1 MKSKHSTLIESFPIV
16 AIGASA
22 GGLESVEAFLKALP
36 PEPGIAFVII
46 QHLDPTRKGMMSEVI
61 QKFTSLDVISA
72 SDQLQIKKNTVYL
85 IPPNKTMSISKRR
98 LYLTTPTESRG
109 MRLPIDFFFTSLAE
123 DLSDESIG
131 IIFSGMGSDGSKGV
145 ASIKENSGLV
155 IVQSPES
162 SKFDNMPR
170 SAINSTN
177 PDLVCTPEEMPGHI
191 ISYINRRNSIFH
203 SNKMESRDLISLEK
217 IINLISKSTGHDFSQ
232 YKRST
237 LNRRIERRMNLLK
250 VNTLKE
256 YITLLLKN
264 DKEAFILLKEFL
276 IGVTQFF
283 RDPTV
288 WNQLI
293 DKVLPSILSKLD
305 EGYNFRIWVPACS
318 SGEEAYTIAI
328 ALKEAQNKMKKYKN
342 LSFQIFATDLDKES
356 IEKGRKGIYPEFISS
371 DIPPSILK
379 KYFILLDAGYQ
390 IHSEIREMVT
400 FAEHNLI
407 QDTPFTKL
415 DFISCRNIL
424 IYIQSDMQSKIL
436 SLFNFCLNPN
446 GILILGISESIGSNN
461 GFYDTVNSKLRIFRK
476 NPNSKLLPNLQLT
489 SFPKKNI
496 SNTKSLFNLNQS
508 KDVFHDSVNSYILEN
523 YSPSGIV
530 VNELGEILFIS
541 GKIGNYLEPSVGKAS
556 MNLFCMIKQDI
567 KNDLAV
573 AFRKAKSTNELVA
586 IHNTKI
592 NTISNSSLVDIHVI
606 RITKP
611 EYLKGMFMITFEN
624 ERISSTS
631 NKKVTKPKKKK
642 GSQSSLI
649 DSLEKELQTTKTE
662 LEAAL
667 QDMQLSREELM
678 SSNEEMQS
686 SNEELQATNEEITT
700 SKEEMQSLNEELLA
714 VNLELQAKVD
724 AYISINNDFKNLL
737 DSTDI
742 ATLFLDNK
750 FRVRRFTKQ
759 TSKLF
764 RLIES
769 DIGRP
774 FTDIVNLL
782 NYQELSQDVIS
793 VLNTL
798 VPIEKTISTS
808 ESLYYSVRIMPYRTI
823 EDKIDGIVITF
834 NEITATKELEF
845 QLRESNAALDEKL
858 HEVNVLLEEKEII
871 LKEVHHRI
879 KNNMGT
885 ILSIIS
891 IQSDDTKNL
900 EVQEILQDV
909 YGRIYSMMVLYDKL
923 YNSPSLEF
931 ISIREYIDTLIKEI
945 VSIFPNA
952 SSVDVKLNIQD
963 FDFPSKNLPSFGIII
978 NELITNSMKYGF
990 VNKKSGTITVN
1001 LSKKDSK
1008 VSFEYMDNGP
1018 GFNLQKLSNQARG
1031 FGLQLVRILV
1041 KQIKG
1046 ELKIDT
1052 SQGSKFSFDFEI

>member
-1 MKSKHSTLIESFPIV
+1 MKSKHSTLLESFPIV

-46 QHLDPTRKGMMSEVI
+46 QHLDPTRKGMMNEVI
-61 QKFTSLDVISA
+61 QRFTAMNVVPA
-72 SDQLQIKKNTVYL
+72 SDNLQTQKNTIYL
-85 IPPNKTMSISKRR
+85 IPPNKTMSIANRT
-98 LYLTTPTESRG
+98 LYLSTPIESRG
-109 MRLPIDFFFTSLAE
+109 LRLPIDYFLNSLAE
-123 DLSDESIG
+123 DLGDESIG

-145 ASIKENSGLV
+145 ASIKESSGLV
-155 IVQSPES
+155 IVQSPETCQ
-162 SKFDNMPR
+162 FDSMPR
-170 SAINSTN
+170 NAIQATI
-177 PDLVCTPEEMPGHI
+177 PDIICPPEEMPAHL
-191 ISYINRRNSIFH
+191 ISFIHRRNSLTN
-203 SNKMESRDLISLEK
+203 SSKKQSLDLNNLEK
-217 IINLISKSTGHDFSQ
+217 ILTIIQNSTAHDFSQ
-232 YKRST
+232 YKHST

-250 VNTLKE
+250 MNSYKE
-256 YITLLLKN
+256 YIEYLHKN
-264 DKEAFILLKEFL
+264 SSEAFTLQKEFL

-283 RDPTV
+283 RDIAV

-293 DKVLPSILSKLD
+293 DKVLSNLVLKLE
-305 EGYNFRIWVPACS
+305 EGHTLRVWVPACS
-318 SGEEAYTIAI
+318 TGEEAYSIAI
-328 ALKEAQNKMKKYKN
+328 AFKEAQSKMKKVKKI
-342 LSFQIFATDLDKES
+342 SIQIFATDLDKES

-371 DIPPSILK
+371 DVPPTILK
-379 KYFILLDAGYQ
+379 KYFVHLESGYQ

-415 DFISCRNIL
+415 DFISCRNML
-424 IYIQSDMQSKIL
+424 IYIQSEMQSKIL
-436 SLFNFCLNPN
+436 NLFNFCLNPR
-446 GILILGISESIGSNN
+446 GILVLGISESVGSNSVL
-461 GFYDTVNSKLRIFRK
+461 YDTVNSKLRIFRK
-476 NPNSKLLPNLQLT
+476 NPSSKLLPNLQLT

-496 SNTKSLFNLNQS
+496 SNSKPLFNLNSS
-508 KDVFHDSVNSYILEN
+508 KDIFHDSVNSYILEN
-523 YSPSGIV
+523 FSPSGMV
-530 VNELGEILFIS
+530 VSEHGEILFIS

-556 MNLFCMIKQDI
+556 MNLFSMVKQDI
-567 KNDLAV
+567 KNDLAI
-573 AFRKAKSTNELVA
+573 AFRKAKSSNELVV
-586 IHNTKI
+586 IHNTKV
-592 NTISNSSLVDIHVI
+592 NKLSNISLVDIHVRKI
-606 RITKP
+606 LKP

-624 ERISSTS
+624 ERTQSIS

-642 GSQSSLI
+642 GSQSSLVE
-649 DSLEKELQTTKTE
+649 SLEKELQTTKTE
-662 LEAAL
+662 LEAAI

-750 FRVRRFTKQ
+750 FKIRRFTKQ

-774 FTDIVNLL
+774 FTDIVHLL
-782 NYQELSQDVIS
+782 NYQELPQDAIN

-798 VPIEKTISTS
+798 VPIEKSISTS
-808 ESLYYSVRIMPYRTI
+808 ENLYYSVRIMPYRTI

-845 QLRESNAALDEKL
+845 QLRKSNAALDEKL
-858 HEVNVLLEEKEII
+858 QEVNVLLEEKEII

-885 ILSIIS
+885 ILSLIS
-891 IQSDDTKNL
+891 IQSDESNNP

-909 YGRIYSMMVLYDKL
+909 YGRIYSMMLLYDKL

-945 VSIFPNA
+945 IGIFPNA
-952 SSVDVKLNIQD
+952 SNVSVNLNIQD
-963 FDFPSKNLPSFGIII
+963 FDFPSKKLPSFGIIM

-990 VNKKSGTITVN
+990 VNKKFGTISISLT
-1001 LSKKDSK
+1001 KKDSK
-1008 VSFEYMDNGP
+1008 VSFEYMDDGP
-1018 GFNLQKLSNQARG
+1018 GFNLQNLSNHARG